1 LELVEGKT
9 AQKYFFLLALLACP
23 LSVAVQHH
31 RPPSSPNG
39 MINQTSELGTP
50 ATSKKQNQH
59 QHYTPNTIRQ
69 KHPGAV
75 DRPTANRCHARPL
88 SSQASHPGAPT
99 TEALLTRLS
108 TSSLPLTVLYY
119 SVRSRANVNILNAYQ
134 RQLACF
140 FLLETSLALSL
151 R

>member
-1 LELVEGKT
+1 
-9 AQKYFFLLALLACP
+9 
-23 LSVAVQHH
+23 
-31 RPPSSPNG
+31 

-59 QHYTPNTIRQ
+59 QHPPPTPYARNIPAQSIDQLQIAATL
-69 KHPGAV
+69 P
-75 DRPTANRCHARPL
+75 RCRARPL
-88 SSQASHPGAPT
+88 SSQASQASQPGAPT

-108 TSSLPLTVLYY
+108 TSSLPLLIVLYYY

>member
-1 LELVEGKT
+1 
-9 AQKYFFLLALLACP
+9 
-23 LSVAVQHH
+23 
-31 RPPSSPNG
+31 

-59 QHYTPNTIRQ
+59 QHPPPTPYARNIPAQSIDQLQIAATL
-69 KHPGAV
+69 P
-75 DRPTANRCHARPL
+75 RCHARPL
-88 SSQASHPGAPT
+88 SSQASQPGAPT

-108 TSSLPLTVLYY
+108 TSSLPPTVLYY